1 MQCYCLKDAVEE
13 RSLVKLCGYPL
24 CDKPHDASKVR
35 QKFHISTLTNKVY
48 DVEERKLFCSSLC
61 FKSSNF
67 FKDQL
72 ETSPLWLREVETP
85 VFAKLYTEK
94 HEGDKESTLKNCN
107 QDGDQNTPAQKP
119 TPPKNS
125 SSARNKSAS
134 NQSKE
139 NLGTTVKET
148 LSSWFTIDSFRL
160 VAGEDRLREE
170 VSPVVC
176 PSYFLKR
183 IKH

>member
-1 MQCYCLKDAVEE
+1 M
-13 RSLVKLCGYPL
+13 
-24 CDKPHDASKVR
+24 
-35 QKFHISTLTNKVY
+35 
-48 DVEERKLFCSSLC
+48 
-61 FKSSNF
+61 
-67 FKDQL
+67 
-72 ETSPLWLREVETP
+72 
-85 VFAKLYTEK
+85 FAKLYTEK

-125 SSARNKSAS
+125 SGARNKSAS